1 MILKKDHERVCEKIN
16 YNIED
21 IIVKK
26 KLVDNGKIFVA
37 KFGGMKGQWDNEMN
51 SLLIL
56 YKKKHFPVLL
66 SKDSD
71 KLIFFVNYCGK
82 TLENNNIPIDWK
94 LQLNEIIQTLKK
106 YCISH
111 NDMHGFGNFLV
122 HNDIL
127 NLIDFGW
134 GTHCHNYPFKNIN
147 EEDLLKHN
155 DFIELLDQVCK
166 RSIEERITANLWIYK

>member
-1 MILKKDHERVCEKIN
+1 LILKKDHERVCEKIN

-66 SKDSD
+66 S
-71 KLIFFVNYCGK
+71 
-82 TLENNNIPIDWK
+82 
-94 LQLNEIIQTLKK
+94 
-106 YCISH
+106 
-111 NDMHGFGNFLV
+111 
-122 HNDIL
+122 
-127 NLIDFGW
+127 
-134 GTHCHNYPFKNIN
+134 
-147 EEDLLKHN
+147 
-155 DFIELLDQVCK
+155 
-166 RSIEERITANLWIYK
+166 